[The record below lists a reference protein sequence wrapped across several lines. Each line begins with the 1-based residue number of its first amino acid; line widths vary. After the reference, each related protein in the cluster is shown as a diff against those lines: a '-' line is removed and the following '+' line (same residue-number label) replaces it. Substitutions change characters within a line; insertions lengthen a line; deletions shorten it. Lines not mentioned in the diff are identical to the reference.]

1 MFQPITRQ
9 QILDLK
15 PGSVLQYRINGI
27 LECEPHPID
36 EVETGENGNGHAW
49 AVGCVQFSTCRVSFG
64 ILENETQENWQLIA

>member
-15 PGSVLQYRINGI
+15 PGQVLQYRINNT

-36 EVETGENGNGHAW
+36 EIVTGESNDGLAW
-49 AVGCVQFSTCRVSFG
+49 AVGYVQFSTCRVSFG
-64 ILENETQENWQLIA
+64 ILENATQNDWQLVS